1 MASFGN
7 GSGSY
12 TARTTREY
20 LRRVRESLDFHRH
33 TTERL
38 ARLESRYQ
46 KILAHKYNEK
56 SQKNQ

>member
-1 MASFGN
+1 VASYGN

-12 TARTTREY
+12 TFRTTLEY

-38 ARLESRYQ
+38 AQLESRYQ
-46 KILAHKYNEK
+46 KILARKHNEK
-56 SQKNQ
+56 SK

>member
-1 MASFGN
+1 VASYGN

-12 TARTTREY
+12 TFRTTIEY

-38 ARLESRYQ
+38 AQLESRYQ
-46 KILAHKYNEK
+46 KILARKHNEK
-56 SQKNQ
+56 SK